1 MLNFLLYSAAFL
13 ILVLVGLLAL
23 RIVEADKH
31 KKLDQHRKKDAGTVD
46 LLNYAAIVDNGVV
59 VNKNGSFMA
68 SWIYKGDDNA
78 SSTNAQREL
87 VSARINKAFAEL
99 GNGWM
104 IHVDAIRRNAPS
116 YPDADLSKFPD
127 PVTQAMD
134 DERRQFFN
142 SLGNQYEGFF
152 VLTVTYFP
160 PLLAQAKFVELMFD
174 DDSDKPSQR
183 KRTLGLIE
191 QFNKNVNNIE
201 NNLSSVFKME
211 RLQAVKETQED
222 GNKVVYDD
230 FLRYLQYCVTGKNH
244 PVRLPERPIYID
256 QLIGSEEL
264 HSGIIPKLGKKFIQ
278 VVSIEGMPFESY
290 PGVLTRLGELPIEYR
305 WSSRFIFLDQH
316 EALRSMEK
324 FRKKW
329 KQKVRG
335 FFDQVFNTSNGVV
348 DQDAVSMVQDADAA
362 LAEINSGLIAMGYY
376 TSVVVLMSED
386 RQQLESVSSYVEKS
400 INELGFS
407 ARVETIN
414 TLEAY
419 LGSLPGHGAENVRRP
434 LINTMNLADMLPS
447 STLWSGS
454 TVAPC
459 PFYPQNSPPLMQCLT
474 SGSSPFRLN
483 LHVGDVGHTIMFG
496 PTGAGKSTHL
506 ALLAAQFRRYPNMS
520 IYAFDKGMSMYPLVK
535 ASGGNHFD
543 IGGDGS
549 SLNFCPLQFL
559 ETKADRAWAMEWI
572 DTILKLNDLQTTPS
586 QRSEIG
592 QAIVNMAET
601 GSQSMTDFVSSIQD
615 VDVREALKQYTI
627 EGLMGHLVDANED
640 GLSMSSFN
648 VFEIE
653 ELMNLGE
660 KYALPVLLY
669 IFHRIEKSLTGQPA
683 VIILDEAWLMLAHPA
698 FKEKIREWLKVLR
711 KANCLVLMA
720 TQSLSDAA
728 NSGILDVITE
738 STASKIFLPNPNARQ
753 EDSAEIYKSMGLNE
767 RQIEIIASAVQ
778 KRQYYYVSEQGRR
791 LYELALGKLQLAFVG
806 ASDKDTIKLIKSL
819 ENQYGEQWVDHYLEY
834 KGLTT
839 EKQRAA

>member
-1 MLNFLLYSAAFL
+1 MLDFILYSTAFL
-13 ILVLVGLLAL
+13 SLILLAL
-23 RIVEADKH
+23 FAQKIFEVNKH
-31 KKLDQHRKKDAGTVD
+31 QELDRFRKKEAGTVD

-68 SWIYKGDDNA
+68 SWLYKGDDNA

-104 IHVDAIRRNAPS
+104 IHVDAIRRNSPNYSA
-116 YPDADLSKFPD
+116 ADLSKFPD
-127 PVTQAMD
+127 PVTRAMD
-134 DERRQFFN
+134 EERREFFN

-174 DDSDKPSQR
+174 DDSTKPSQR
-183 KRTLGLIE
+183 KRTTDLIE
-191 QFNKNVNNIE
+191 QFKKNINNIE
-201 NNLSSVFKME
+201 SNLSSVFKME
-211 RLQAVKETQED
+211 RLKAVKQHLED
-222 GNKVVYDD
+222 GSEVVYDD

-244 PVRLPERPIYID
+244 PVQLPKQPIYID
-256 QLIGSEEL
+256 QLIGAEEL
-264 HSGIIPKLGKKFIQ
+264 HSGIIPKLGNKFIQ
-278 VVSIEGMPFESY
+278 TVSIEGMPFESY
-290 PGVLTRLGELPIEYR
+290 PGILTRLAELPIEYR

-316 EALRSMEK
+316 EAIRSMEK

-348 DQDAVSMVQDADAA
+348 DQDAVSMVHDAEAA

-376 TSVVVLMSED
+376 TSVVVLMSEN
-386 RQQLESVSSYVEKS
+386 RQELEAASNYVEKS

-407 ARVETIN
+407 ARTETIN

-419 LGSLPGHGAENVRRP
+419 LGSLPGHGSENVRRP

-447 STLWSGS
+447 STLWAGS
-454 TVAPC
+454 NVAPC
-459 PFYPQNSPPLMQCLT
+459 PFYPTNSPPLMQCLT

-483 LHVGDVGHTIMFG
+483 LHVGDVGHSIVFG
-496 PTGAGKSTHL
+496 PTGSGKSTFL
-506 ALLAAQFRRYPNMS
+506 CLLAAQFRRYPNMS
-520 IYAFDKGMSMYPLVK
+520 IYAFDKGMSMFPLVK
-535 ASGGNHFD
+535 ASNGNHFEV
-543 IGGDGS
+543 GGDGS

-559 ETKADRAWAMEWI
+559 ESKADLAWAMEWI
-572 DTILKLNDLQTTPS
+572 DTILKLNDLYTTPS
-586 QRSEIG
+586 QRTEI
-592 QAIVNMAET
+592 ANALENMAKT
-601 GSQSMTDFVSSIQD
+601 GSKSMTDFVSSIQD
-615 VDVREALKQYTI
+615 LDVREALKQYTI
-627 EGLMGHLVDANED
+627 EGLMGHLVDAEED
-640 GLSMSSFN
+640 GLSMSNFN

-669 IFHRIEKSLTGQPA
+669 LFHRIEKSLKGQPA

-728 NSGILDVITE
+728 NSGILDVIVE

-753 EDSAEIYKSMGLNE
+753 EDSAAIYKSMGLNE
-767 RQIEIIASAVQ
+767 RQIEIIANAVQ

-791 LYELALGKLQLAFVG
+791 LFELALGRLQLAFVG
-806 ASDKDTIKLIKSL
+806 ASDKETINLIKQL
-819 ENQYGEQWVDHYLEY
+819 ESQYGEQWVAYYLDH
-834 KGLTT
+834 KGLSNAN
-839 EKQRAA
+839 QRAA